1 MKTTTTIA
9 AAIPIWLSDADTNGW
24 LDRIELARAC
34 QVEPEF
40 IRALVDEG
48 LLEPALAEPEWL
60 FGSTELARVQ
70 RISRLQ
76 RDFEA
81 SLPSVAL
88 MLDLLDEISE
98 LRTRLRHVCAG

>member
-1 MKTTTTIA
+1 MKTTTA
-9 AAIPIWLSDADTNGW
+9 AALPIWLSDADTQGW
-24 LDRIELARAC
+24 LDKAELARAC
-34 QVEPEF
+34 QVAPEF
-40 IRALVDEG
+40 ILDLVDEG
-48 LLEPALAEPEWL
+48 LLEPVLAEPEWL

-70 RISRLQ
+70 RIRRLQ

-81 SLPSVAL
+81 SLPSIAL